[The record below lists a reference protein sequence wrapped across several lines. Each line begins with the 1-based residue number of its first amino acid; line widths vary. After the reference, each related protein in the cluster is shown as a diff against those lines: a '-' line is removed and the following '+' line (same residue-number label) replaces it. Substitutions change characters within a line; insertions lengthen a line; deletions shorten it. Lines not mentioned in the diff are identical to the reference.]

1 MSTKNQLKISV
12 FKSQL
17 EKPKIKTRTQKP
29 SPSHMPLFQK
39 NSSQKPT
46 VIISPSNHHHTTKPS
61 RK

>member
-17 EKPKIKTRTQKP
+17 EKQKIKTRTQKP
-29 SPSHMPLFQK
+29 SPSHMSLFQK
-39 NSSQKPT
+39 TSSQKPT
-46 VIISPSNHHHTTKPS
+46 VIIPSNHHHTTKPS